1 MMKTKLNILYEDN
14 HIIVVVKPMNM
25 LSQLDNTNDTDI
37 MEIIKNYI
45 KEKYNK
51 PGNVFLGL
59 VHRLD
64 RRVSGVMVFAR
75 TSKAASRL
83 SEEIRGQNMQK
94 TYYAIVAGEVNDKG
108 TLKNYLKKVSNNGT
122 NKAIIMPNEDS
133 ESKEAILKYK
143 KIKSVAID
151 NNAFTLVEVQLITGR
166 YNQIRAQFANINHP
180 IINDFKYNYRL
191 KNYNDE
197 LGLACVKM
205 SFNHPVTKE
214 LMSFEF
220 IPKEGIWS
228 NFI

>member
-1 MMKTKLNILYEDN
+1 MKTKLNILYEDN

-25 LSQLDNTNDTDI
+25 LSQLDSTNDTDI
-37 MEIIKNYI
+37 MEILKEYI

-94 TYYAIVAGEVNDKG
+94 TYYAIIVGEVNDKG

-122 NKAIIMPNEDS
+122 NKAVIMSKEDS
-133 ESKEAILKYK
+133 ESKEAILNYK
-143 KIKSVAID
+143 KIKSVVID
-151 NNAFTLVEVQLITGR
+151 NDVFTLVEVQLITGR

-180 IINDFKYNYRL
+180 IINDFKYNYRF

-228 NFI
+228 KFI